1 MKGQIS
7 IEYLIAL
14 SIFIGLISYI
24 YLKYVGN
31 ISPFIEDVIKEE
43 KRAEAFQIANILV
56 NDPGEPVNW
65 DSTNVK
71 RVGLANESTNMT
83 NWIKLEKINR
93 LKIDSSRCLD
103 LNSLLSIERPFNVLI
118 FDVNP
123 SNGRRTLLA
132 SCMSPVLRIDQINAT
147 VRRYAVY
154 DGGRIAEIIVQV

>member
-1 MKGQIS
+1 MRGQIS

-65 DSTNVK
+65 NTNSPI

-83 NWIKLEKINR
+83 NWITRAKVNALSTQCSKLN
-93 LKIDSSRCLD
+93 
-103 LNSLLSIERPFNVLI
+103 NLLSIERPFNVLI

-123 SNGRRTLLA
+123 SNGIRTLLA
-132 SCMSPVLRIDQINAT
+132 SCISPVLRIDQINAT

-154 DGGRIAEIIVQV
+154 DGGKIAEIIVQV

>member
-65 DSTNVK
+65 NANPPIQ
-71 RVGLANESTNMT
+71 RIGLANESTNMT
-83 NWIKLEKINR
+83 NCITRAKINA
-93 LKIDSSRCLD
+93 LPSVCQN
-103 LNSLLSIERPFNVLI
+103 LNNLLSIERPFNVLI
-118 FDVNP
+118 FDVDLSN
-123 SNGRRTLLA
+123 NGRRTLLA